1 MGTSEDLPVSIQFL
15 VPVVFVQ
22 IGVQHGQSA
31 SSYNAQGSSEL
42 SIFNII
48 QSSSQFDL
56 AIGVRAGDF
65 SDYIEKHAV
74 QWLALNTTV
83 RTAYTGSSCR
93 ELGLA

>member
-15 VPVVFVQ
+15 VVFVQ

-42 SIFNII
+42 SIFNI

-56 AIGVRAGDF
+56 GIGVRAGDF